1 MYDIEQLENEW
12 KKYRRKKLKPWYFTL
27 AAIIILMIPLGFFLM
42 SEKINFSAIKGY
54 FQFSNDTSS
63 YEKDSTSTSQSNQ
76 AKSTVLVNSA
86 LDRLET
92 NEKENLIEVED
103 KADKKS
109 VNILVD
115 VPMLDGTDNT
125 EYQEEDTTDKP
136 KVHLDIVETTNVT
149 AYKDV
154 ERRFMQSHEIEDA
167 LFLARSYYKKADYK
181 KSEYWALE
189 ANKLDESS
197 EESLLIFV
205 KSKVKL
211 GRRNEAVSI
220 LKGYVNM
227 TDSQEGNKLLYMIE
241 NNKL

>member
-1 MYDIEQLENEW
+1 YI
-12 KKYRRKKLKPWYFTL
+12 TL
-27 AAIIILMIPLGFFLM
+27 VGIIFILVPIFFFLLNG
-42 SEKINFSAIKGY
+42 KIDFSVLKSY
-54 FQFSNDTSS
+54 FNSSNVSQT
-63 YEKDSTSTSQSNQ
+63 YEKESTSTTSNSK

-92 NEKENLIEVED
+92 NEKENLIEVAQSTE
-103 KADKKS
+103 KKQ

-115 VPMLDGTDNT
+115 VPMLDGEDNT
-125 EYQEEDTTDKP
+125 EYEEEVTRDKP

-154 ERRFMQSHEIEDA
+154 ERRFMQSREIEDA
-167 LFLARSYYKKADYK
+167 LFLARSYYKKGDYK
-181 KSEYWALE
+181 KSENWALE
-189 ANKLDESS
+189 ANKLDEGS

-211 GRRNEAVSI
+211 GRKNEAVSI
-220 LKGYVNM
+220 LKGYINM
-227 TDSQEGNKLLYMIE
+227 TDSQEGKKLLYKIE